1 MSFPAFLIIKTSA
14 IGDII
19 QTFPVL
25 EYLRRKFPSAK
36 IDWVVEKGS
45 RALLEA
51 HPELNRLY
59 CINTKQWR
67 KNLFSKKTHREFN
80 QFRKELRSVNYD
92 AVFDLQGNSKSG
104 LVTLLA
110 RSRDKV
116 GFARDCVPEWPNL
129 LATRTRLSVPN
140 GGGIRERYLAFVQ
153 RYFQDQDPFFPSG
166 VALKLPGEEKNK
178 LQELC
183 LSPVLQ
189 RRPRFMVAFGSKW
202 PNKQLYLPTLES
214 WVQEIE
220 RNLKCSFI
228 FIFGDMDEK
237 LIAERLAAKFPA
249 NAQAVG
255 HLSLPLWQALM
266 YQVDAVIA
274 MDSAALH
281 LCGTTTTPSFSVFGP
296 STASFY
302 KPSHAG
308 HYALQAACPYGR
320 TFEKR
325 CSLLRTCPTGACLKE
340 LSPNVLAESFFNW
353 FNQAKGISCSAISS

>member
-1 MSFPAFLIIKTSA
+1 MNSPAFLIIKTSA

-25 EYLRRKFPSAK
+25 EYLRRRFPAAK

-59 CINTKQWR
+59 CINTKEWR
-67 KNLFSKKTHREFN
+67 KNLFSKKTHSEFN
-80 QFRKELRSVNYD
+80 QLRKDLRSVSYD

-104 LVTLLA
+104 LITLLA

-116 GFARDCVPEWPNL
+116 GFTRDCVPEWPNL
-129 LATRTRLSVPN
+129 LATKIRLSVPK

-153 RYFQDQDPFFPSG
+153 QYFQDQDTFSASG
-166 VALKLPGEEKNK
+166 VALKISDEEKNR
-178 LQELC
+178 LQEVC
-183 LSPVLQ
+183 LAPVLQ

-202 PNKQLYLPTLES
+202 PNKQLSVQTLES
-214 WVQEIE
+214 WVGEIE
-220 RNLKCSFI
+220 RKLKCSFL
-228 FIFGDMDEK
+228 FIFGDQDEK
-237 LIAERLAAKFPA
+237 LVAERLAAKFPE
-249 NAQAVG
+249 NALAVG

-296 STASFY
+296 SSASFY
-302 KPSHAG
+302 KPSNAG

-320 TFEKR
+320 TFERR
-325 CSLLRTCPTGACLKE
+325 CPLLRTCPTGACLKE
-340 LSPNVLAESFFNW
+340 LSPNVLTESFLNW
-353 FNQAKGISCSAISS
+353 WSIGK